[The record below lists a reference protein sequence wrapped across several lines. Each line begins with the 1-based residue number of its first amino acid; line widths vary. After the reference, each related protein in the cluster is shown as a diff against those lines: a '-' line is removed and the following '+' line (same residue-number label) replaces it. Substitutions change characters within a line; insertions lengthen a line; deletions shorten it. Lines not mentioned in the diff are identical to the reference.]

1 MKLRNDFIM
10 KKNTVIT
17 ISRQYGSGGR
27 ELSQILANKLGIKLY
42 DRQIINLAASHI
54 GIDDMNY
61 EALKRFEEEVPP
73 LPVKFMPFYMF
84 GVSGPQ
90 SLNDKIFNAECE
102 VIKKL
107 AKDGSCIILG
117 RCADY
122 VLKNQENV
130 YSFYICANDNFRTN
144 RGKTVYE
151 NKSLSDLNEED
162 LKRGGYYSHYTGH
175 RWGDAANYNLTINTS
190 YISLDQAADLI
201 IEYIEKTQDLE
212 KALDKSCDKNK
223 FPRELICLKEI
234 TDSQKLHTYCTKEL
248 KITNNGKMNTDRMIF
263 SNILFGIENKTPSI
277 AS

>member
-1 MKLRNDFIM
+1 M

-27 ELSQILANKLGIKLY
+27 ELSQILANELGIKLY

-130 YSFYICANDNFRTN
+130 YSFYICANDDFRTN

-190 YISLDQAADLI
+190 YISLAQAADLI
-201 IEYIEKTQDLE
+201 IEYIEKIQE
-212 KALDKSCDKNK
+212 NNK
-223 FPRELICLKEI
+223 
-234 TDSQKLHTYCTKEL
+234 
-248 KITNNGKMNTDRMIF
+248 
-263 SNILFGIENKTPSI
+263 
-277 AS
+277 

>member
-1 MKLRNDFIM
+1 M

-117 RCADY
+117 R
-122 VLKNQENV
+122 
-130 YSFYICANDNFRTN
+130 
-144 RGKTVYE
+144 
-151 NKSLSDLNEED
+151 
-162 LKRGGYYSHYTGH
+162 
-175 RWGDAANYNLTINTS
+175 
-190 YISLDQAADLI
+190 
-201 IEYIEKTQDLE
+201 
-212 KALDKSCDKNK
+212 
-223 FPRELICLKEI
+223 
-234 TDSQKLHTYCTKEL
+234 
-248 KITNNGKMNTDRMIF
+248 
-263 SNILFGIENKTPSI
+263 
-277 AS
+277 

>member
-1 MKLRNDFIM
+1 M

-130 YSFYICANDNFRTN
+130 YSFYICANDDFRTN

-151 NKSLSDLNEED
+151 NKS
-162 LKRGGYYSHYTGH
+162 
-175 RWGDAANYNLTINTS
+175 
-190 YISLDQAADLI
+190 
-201 IEYIEKTQDLE
+201 
-212 KALDKSCDKNK
+212 
-223 FPRELICLKEI
+223 
-234 TDSQKLHTYCTKEL
+234 
-248 KITNNGKMNTDRMIF
+248 
-263 SNILFGIENKTPSI
+263 
-277 AS
+277 